1 MGGSGGWW
9 LNAASFALA
18 ASAAV
23 GGRLGPAEL
32 GPLGAPPPPGPPG
45 TAAVFLRPLITL
57 SKKLLSPAL
66 LAPLVL
72 LLAGRSGH

>member
-32 GPLGAPPPPGPPG
+32 GPLAAPPPGPPG
-45 TAAVFLRPLITL
+45 TAAVFFRPLITL